1 MSSRLESLE
10 REKQVLLDRSALCRM
25 HLRRDARAVRGSLTL
40 RRASAAVAAAP
51 AARMI
56 AWSVALSFL
65 GVGRTARLL
74 QIAGRI
80 LLVAKLARA
89 AIGYAR
95 RPVEPSY
102 LP

>member
-1 MSSRLESLE
+1 MSTRLESLE
-10 REKQVLLDRSALCRM
+10 RQKRDLLDRSALCRV
-25 HLRRDARAVRGSLTL
+25 HLRREARALRGPLTL
-40 RRASAAVAAAP
+40 ARASVATAP

-56 AWSVALSFL
+56 AWSVALSSL

-74 QIAGRI
+74 LLAARV

-95 RPVEPSY
+95 GTARPAY